1 MYDNIICSDALSRGY
16 GLLKDLERE
25 LSESEVR
32 NLELLGYI
40 ENAIASEGETWKLTH
55 KGKKLRNLLAKDK
68 TIVDIVKDWIYTR
81 LLSFNVN
88 L

>member
-1 MYDNIICSDALSRGY
+1 MRNHAICSNALSKGS
-16 GLLKDLERE
+16 GLLEELERN

-40 ENAIASEGETWKLTH
+40 ENAIAPEGETWKLTD
-55 KGKKLRNLLAKDK
+55 KGEKLRKLLMEQQGFVD
-68 TIVDIVKDWIYTR
+68 TIKDWIFKK
-81 LLSFNVN
+81 LLKFNVN